1 MNDEACSCLNR
12 GSQCVSDWREGV
24 CSGEQGC
31 AFGNTYHPQQKQSHA
46 CPESSMASHRR
57 LRMSMKQK
65 GKVLL
70 LDGEWKAEKKTV
82 TFILKREE
90 FVCFLVSFHVCVYIL
105 HVRALRT
112 HRVIFFSF
120 CLCSFIA
127 ACTSSSLHF
136 HVATDHGYSSR
147 NEGPV
152 WAVYISLTAQK
163 HWHQLTELCWN
174 DWWRSGQQ
182 LARRPQ
188 A

>member
-1 MNDEACSCLNR
+1 MQLSEQRLPVCLR
-12 GSQCVSDWREGV
+12 LAWGGLLRWTGL
-24 CSGEQGC
+24 
-31 AFGNTYHPQQKQSHA
+31 
-46 CPESSMASHRR
+46 R
-57 LRMSMKQK
+57 LRKHLSPTAETVSCMPRILNGITPTSANEYETKRESAALRWGMKS
-65 GKVLL
+65 G
-70 LDGEWKAEKKTV
+70 KKTV